1 MRVTPMVADCYY
13 HIYNRGVD
21 RRDIFLCDEDRRRFL
36 RGCILFND
44 EEVIARKPELGDD
57 GSHPLRSTTPLV
69 EIICYTLMNN
79 HVHFIVKQI
88 ADEGVARFMQRLGTG
103 YTKYFNRKYDRTGSL
118 FESSYKSVLIEDDRQ
133 FLHSTRYVHLNQIDL
148 FVEGEGRFEK
158 LIEYPWSSFRHYIG
172 ATNDPIIHPEFLMS
186 LMSFEEYLTFVR
198 DWIPHRD
205 MAKLSFNI

>member
-1 MRVTPMVADCYY
+1 MVADCYY

>member
-21 RRDIFLCDEDRRRFL
+21 RRDIYLCDEDRRRFL

-44 EEVIARKPELGDD
+44 DEVIARKPELGED

-103 YTKYFNRKYDRTGSL
+103 YTKYFNRKYDRTGAL

-148 FVEGEGRFEK
+148 FAEGEDRFEK
-158 LIEYPWSSFRHYIG
+158 LLEYPWSSFRHYIG
-172 ATNDPIIHPEFLMS
+172 VTKDPIIHPEFLAS
-186 LMSFEEYLTFVR
+186 LMSPEEYLVFVR